1 VTDDWEIAVFPGSTV
16 LTRALHGELVVGRQE
31 TCQLCVDDGSMSRR
45 HAMVKRVGDAVHVK
59 DLESA
64 NGTFVRER
72 DARDRNAT
80 WQLRRLQSTT
90 VPLGAVVYFGAVLG
104 VIRRTEAAPSIV
116 VSDLGMRAVHERL
129 ARAAGSSISVLLRG
143 ETGVGKE
150 VLARE
155 VHARSPRAAQRFL
168 AINCGAIAPTL
179 VESELFG
186 HEKGAFTGALS
197 AQVGLFESANG
208 GTVFLDEVG
217 ELPLDVQ
224 AKLLRVLEERA
235 VMPVGGRAARP
246 IDVRIV
252 SATHRDLEAD
262 CRAGR
267 FRQDLFFR
275 LEGMALKVPPLRER
289 PTEVL
294 ELARLFLARASES
307 AGRAAAPTL
316 AASTVSVL
324 ERYTWPGNVR
334 ELKNAIELAAVL
346 SSGDEV
352 LPSHLPE
359 RLVRAS
365 FRPPAGPDAE
375 RARVLAAL
383 DSCDGNQTR
392 AAEMLG
398 ISRRTLVSRLTDY
411 GLTNPRKP

>member
-1 VTDDWEIAVFPGSTV
+1 
-16 LTRALHGELVVGRQE
+16 
-31 TCQLCVDDGSMSRR
+31 M
-45 HAMVKRVGDAVHVK
+45 
-59 DLESA
+59 
-64 NGTFVRER
+64 
-72 DARDRNAT
+72 RDRRAP
-80 WQLRRLQSTT
+80 RSASSRST
-90 VPLGAVVYFGAVLG
+90 
-104 VIRRTEAAPSIV
+104 AAPSRRRLV
-116 VSDLGMRAVHERL
+116 VERAL
-129 ARAAGSSISVLLRG
+129 RA
-143 ETGVGKE
+143 T
-150 VLARE
+150 
-155 VHARSPRAAQRFL
+155 
-168 AINCGAIAPTL
+168 
-179 VESELFG
+179 
-186 HEKGAFTGALS
+186 EKGAFTGALQ
-197 AQVGLFESANG
+197 AKVGLFESANG

-224 AKLLRVLEERA
+224 AKLLRVLEDRT

-246 IDVRIV
+246 VDVRIV

-275 LEGMALKVPPLRER
+275 LEGMAVKIPPLRER

-294 ELARLFLARASES
+294 ELAHLFLTRAAES
-307 AGRAAAPTL
+307 AGRAAPAL

-359 RLVRAS
+359 RLVRACNS
-365 FRPPAGPDAE
+365 GPPAGPDTE

-398 ISRRTLVSRLTDY
+398 ISRRTLVSRLTEY
-411 GLTNPRKP
+411 GLTNPRKG